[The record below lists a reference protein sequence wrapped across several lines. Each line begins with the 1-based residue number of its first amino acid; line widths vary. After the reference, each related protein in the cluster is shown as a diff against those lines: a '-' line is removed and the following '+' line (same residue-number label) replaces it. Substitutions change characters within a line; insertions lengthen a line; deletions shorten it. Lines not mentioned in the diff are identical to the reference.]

1 MKSGT
6 PDIRS
11 LGSLA
16 FGPDGVLLIGDS
28 VSGILFA
35 VDLNDRTPNGEAA
48 GLEVT
53 DIDEKLA
60 AMLGT
65 TAKRVRIYDL
75 AVNPISQNTY
85 LTVSRGRGENA
96 VNFLIRVT
104 PSGDIN
110 DVPLTDVLFDVK
122 TISSVVSP
130 EKKNRRG
137 RSVRTEAITDIAYV
151 NGEVYI
157 AGLSNEEF
165 SSTLR
170 VVSYPFDKKEK
181 ATSLEIFHAAHKR
194 YETHSPIRTL
204 LPYELQ
210 SVPHLLAAYTCTPL
224 VTLRSMN

>member
-1 MKSGT
+1 MRKLLLFVIVSFALILNVSAAMKSGT

-65 TAKRVRIYDL
+65 TAKRVRIHDL

-104 PSGDIN
+104 PSWSLLNGSTFGEDPKSAP
-110 DVPLTDVLFDVK
+110 DSLSAR
-122 TISSVVSP
+122 TIRMVQD
-130 EKKNRRG
+130 
-137 RSVRTEAITDIAYV
+137 RSDPHFGSIEFGLDAETVEGLRIR
-151 NGEVYI
+151 
-157 AGLSNEEF
+157 GLSQPDFGNVF
-165 SSTLR
+165 PVWAARIPRS
-170 VVSYPFDKKEK
+170 
-181 ATSLEIFHAAHKR
+181 HAFLG
-194 YETHSPIRTL
+194 P
-204 LPYELQ
+204 
-210 SVPHLLAAYTCTPL
+210 
-224 VTLRSMN
+224 MG